1 MPEFIKQFRLIT
13 KWIIKSQ
20 GKNINKHGNKHGA
33 IKNNPQ
39 RECDTKYT
47 GKTRQVWKETLNET

>member
-1 MPEFIKQFRLIT
+1 ME
-13 KWIIKSQ
+13 
-20 GKNINKHGNKHGA
+20 INGA

-47 GKTRQVWKETLNET
+47 RKNKESLERDTQ

>member
-1 MPEFIKQFRLIT
+1 MPEFIKQFRSIT
-13 KWIIKSQ
+13 IWIIKSQ
-20 GKNINKHGNKHGA
+20 GKDINKHGNKGGA

-47 GKTRQVWKETLNET
+47 RKNKENLKRDTQ